1 MKRRITGLPCI
12 VRRSWPT
19 VLIVLAAVWVV
30 SPVLSSP
37 TRLIPIRHNT
47 IQTVPVFNAWTIWW
61 NADRLTHGFAG
72 YWDAPIFW
80 PHQSTFAWSEPQPA
94 TIVVAPV
101 LWLTGSPAAAYN
113 VWMLLTLVA
122 NGLVAFVVVRRQGGH
137 RHVAAIVGL
146 LMVWLPINIRQLEVV
161 QLVAVWPLFWTWDAA
176 RRMFRTGRL
185 THGVETA
192 AAVSIGFYCSVHH
205 TLFQAVLLM
214 FAGWPLVYGR
224 LRHLNV
230 LRSLVV
236 SLLISGALIAIVA
249 VPMRRAL
256 DRDEFE
262 RRKDL
267 VTQLSV
273 RPADLIRPPK
283 DAFLLPTER
292 RATGRSPG
300 WVKLTLGTVGI
311 VLGLLRIRRRR
322 WTIFLAWTTVCA
334 ALLAM
339 GPHLKFD
346 GIVPWWF
353 LWDWVPGLK
362 LVRSVFR
369 FTYFLQLAVVLLT
382 AVGLHEIYVRVRV
395 SGRNNL
401 ALGVVW
407 LAGLAAIVELPVP
420 RPMVAGLPDLKRH
433 TQWTDFLRTNVG
445 PDEGIACLPFAPS
458 PRARDFGVTVRWMYY
473 GTQHG
478 KPMVNGYSGFFPDDY
493 LELRREIRRTGLSAE
508 IVKRFYDDRIRYLV
522 IRRDVKVPA
531 ELLQETAV
539 VRLVP
544 AWRDPVVRIDIY
556 RLEDSAAAAPPPE

>member
-1 MKRRITGLPCI
+1 
-12 VRRSWPT
+12 

-61 NADRLTHGFAG
+61 NADRLTHGFAD
-72 YWDAPIFW
+72 YWNAPIFW

-101 LWLTGSPAAAYN
+101 LWLTGSPTAAYN

-122 NGLVAFVVVRRQGGH
+122 NGLVGFLVVRRQGGH
-137 RHVAAIVGL
+137 RHVAAIIGL

-176 RRMFRTGRL
+176 RRLFRTGRL
-185 THGVETA
+185 THGIETA
-192 AAVSIGFYCSVHH
+192 LAVTIGFYCSVHH
-205 TLFQAVLLM
+205 TLFQAVLLL

-224 LRHLNV
+224 LRQLNV
-230 LRSLVV
+230 LRSLLV
-236 SLLISGALIAIVA
+236 SLLISGALIAVVA
-249 VPMRRAL
+249 VPMHRAL

-283 DAFLLPTER
+283 DAFLFPTER

-300 WVKLTLGTVGI
+300 WVKLTLGTAGI

-322 WTIFLAWTTVCA
+322 WTMFLAWTTVCA

-382 AVGLHEIYVRVRV
+382 AVGLHEIYVRVRA
-395 SGRNNL
+395 SGRANV
-401 ALGVVW
+401 ALGIVW
-407 LAGLAAIVELPVP
+407 LAGLAAIAELPVP

-433 TQWTDFLRTNVG
+433 TQWTDFVRNNVG
-445 PDEGIACLPFAPS
+445 PDEGIVCLPFAAS

-493 LELRREIRRTGLSAE
+493 LELRREIRETGLSAK
-508 IVKRFYDDRIRYLV
+508 ILQQFYDDRIRYLV

-531 ELLQETAV
+531 HLLQESAAV
-539 VRLVP
+539 QLVP
-544 AWRDPVVRIDIY
+544 AWQDPVVRIDVY
-556 RLEDSAAAAPPPE
+556 RLENSDAARPFE

>member
-1 MKRRITGLPCI
+1 MNRREFGLPRL
-12 VRRSWPT
+12 VRRLWPA

-61 NADRLTHGFAG
+61 NADRLTHGFAD

-113 VWMLLTLVA
+113 AWMLLTLVA
-122 NGLVAFVVVRRQGGH
+122 NGLVGFLVVRRQGGH
-137 RHVAAIVGL
+137 RHVAAIIGI

-185 THGVETA
+185 VHGIETA
-192 AAVSIGFYCSVHH
+192 AAVAIGFYCSVHH
-205 TLFQAVLLM
+205 TLFQAVLLL
-214 FAGWPLVYGR
+214 FAAWPLVYGR
-224 LRHLNV
+224 LGQLNV

-249 VPMRRAL
+249 VPMHRAL
-256 DRDEFE
+256 NRDEFE

-283 DAFLLPTER
+283 DAFVFPTER
-292 RATGRSPG
+292 RAIGRSPG
-300 WVKLTLGTVGI
+300 WVKLMLGTAGI

-322 WTIFLAWTTVCA
+322 WTIFLAWTAVCA

-353 LWDWVPGLK
+353 LWDRVPGLK

-382 AVGLHEIYVRVRV
+382 AVGLHEIYVRVRA
-395 SGRNNL
+395 SGRANL
-401 ALGVVW
+401 ALGIVW
-407 LAGLAAIVELPVP
+407 LAGLAAIAELPVP

-433 TQWTDFLRTNVG
+433 ALWTDFVRTNVG
-445 PDEGIACLPFAPS
+445 PDEGIACLPFAAS

-478 KPMVNGYSGFFPDDY
+478 NPMVNGYSGFFPDDY
-493 LELRREIRRTGLSAE
+493 LELRREIRETGLSTK
-508 IVKRFYDDRIRYLV
+508 ILQQFYDDRIRYLV
-522 IRRDVKVPA
+522 IRRDVKVPSQ
-531 ELLQETAV
+531 LLQERSAL
-539 VRLVP
+539 RLVA
-544 AWRDPVVRIDIY
+544 AWRDPVVRIDVY
-556 RLEDSAAAAPPPE
+556 RLENSDAAAWPSE